1 METLVYIASGIGCGV
16 TQKFEQF
23 GKYLLLE
30 KLATGGMAEVFL
42 ARAQAA
48 GGITKFVAIKR
59 ILPQYAESPEF
70 IDMFKD
76 EAKIAVNLNHSNI
89 VSIYDFGV
97 QHNQFYLVMDYVEGR
112 NLRQILNKLK
122 KSSGRL
128 SIDQVI
134 YIIREVAAGLEH
146 AHRCLDGS
154 TGKPLNITHRDMSPQ
169 NVMVSFEGEIKIVDF
184 GIAKAETQLE
194 TTRAGTLK
202 GKFGYMSPEQAEGH
216 PVDLRTDIFSL
227 GIVLWELLAN
237 DRLFV
242 ASNEL
247 NTLRKIRDCQVPS
260 LRKIN
265 PNIPAELERIT
276 MKALARD
283 RNLRY
288 QTAAAIHRD
297 LNRFLN
303 RQYPEFS
310 AQDFASFI
318 KNQFAED
325 IFSTRQRLV
334 EYAKIPATDAA
345 NDGLLNKPSSILS
358 TPRLIKPT
366 KLMNDPHT
374 NSFVSGG
381 TGDEA
386 ATGSLPRPG
395 GTRPDTFTGKKD
407 ITFNTTPDQAEAAT
421 RVSGTEPRSSGA
433 SDPDSESESEF
444 NMLDEKALRRELSRA
459 KVESSAY
466 GAETE
471 DVSSPSISAHS
482 RSVSRTGIYAR
493 RRRKNNQTQAAFG
506 LAIALFVLSCYSYL
520 AKYHFSSLSGV
531 VIALDPYV
539 RPFHLLIGVNLDMDL
554 GSKSPG
560 DAPVENPSPADPPPD
575 MPPLEDPG
583 LPPIVEIP
591 PAVDPG
597 PVVKPIIK
605 PDPTP
610 VDQYVQEPEPLRPD
624 EPRASVLI
632 TSSPSGAEIFVNGR
646 TSGYFTPSRVDVPAS
661 REFTITLRRNG
672 FLDYRR
678 GGLKRASVG
687 SKLSATLQS
696 ALVGY
701 LDIDVVPPQ
710 NARIY
715 INGTRLKGEHLPIQ
729 GYAVPAETPIVIKA
743 EDPVS
748 QSSVTRTIK
757 VPKDRRVPI
766 LLDLRKSKNDRLPT
780 GKR

>member
-1 METLVYIASGIGCGV
+1 M

-42 ARAQAA
+42 ARAQAV

-122 KSSGRL
+122 KSNGRL

-134 YIIREVAAGLEH
+134 YIIREVAGGLEH

-202 GKFGYMSPEQAEGH
+202 GKFGYMSPEQAEGQ

-237 DRLFV
+237 DRLFI

-265 PNIPAELERIT
+265 PNIPTELERIT

-288 QTAAAIHRD
+288 QTAAAMHRD

-334 EYAKIPATDAA
+334 EYAKLPISESA
-345 NDGLLNKPSSILS
+345 NEGLPSKPSNILS
-358 TPRLIKPT
+358 TPRMLKPT
-366 KLMNDPHT
+366 KPMNDSQT
-374 NSFVSGG
+374 SSFISNDKDEVSG
-381 TGDEA
+381 
-386 ATGSLPRPG
+386 P
-395 GTRPDTFTGKKD
+395 RPDTFSGKKD
-407 ITFNTTPDQAEAAT
+407 IDFQNQSEHPEAPT
-421 RVSGTEPRSSGA
+421 RVSEAAPQSPQAPAGDGGT
-433 SDPDSESESEF
+433 
-444 NMLDEKALRRELSRA
+444 LDEQALRRESNRA
-459 KVESSAY
+459 KNESSTY
-466 GAETE
+466 GYETE
-471 DVSSPSISAHS
+471 DVSSPSISARS
-482 RSVSRTGIYAR
+482 RSVSRTGLHSR
-493 RRRKNNQTQAAFG
+493 PRRKNNQPQAMFS
-506 LAIALFVLSCYSYL
+506 LAIAFFIMASYAYF
-520 AKYHFSSLSGV
+520 AKYHFNSVSGL
-531 VIALDPYV
+531 ATSLDPYV
-539 RPFHLLIGVNLDMDL
+539 RPFHQLIGVNIEQ
-554 GSKSPG
+554 SYSSQQ
-560 DAPVENPSPADPPPD
+560 PSPDPQAQMPPADQPQPSEEPPPSEDPPTPE
-575 MPPLEDPG
+575 PQ
-583 LPPIVEIP
+583 LPPIVEQPKVTPP
-591 PAVDPG
+591 PAQ
-597 PVVKPIIK
+597 
-605 PDPTP
+605 PDPVETI
-610 VDQYVQEPEPLRPD
+610 VQEPEPLRPD
-624 EPRASVLI
+624 EPKESVLI

-678 GGLKRASVG
+678 HGLRPASVG
-687 SKLSATLQS
+687 SKLSATLQP

-701 LDIDVVPPQ
+701 LDIDVLPPQ
-710 NARIY
+710 NVRIY
-715 INGTRLKGEHLPIQ
+715 INGRRLKGEHLPIQ
-729 GYAVPAETPIVIKA
+729 GYAVPAETPVTVKA

-748 QSSVTRTIK
+748 QATVQQVVK
-757 VPKDRRVPI
+757 VPQNRRIPV
-766 LLDLRKSKNDRLPT
+766 LLDLRKSGSKNDRQPSR
-780 GKR
+780 KR